1 MSVLFNKRKLSRYD
15 NNIESDNYSITGLL
29 DNYIHINATKKDTRL
44 FYVASMMAIPKD
56 YNFNNGD
63 LVYCVDIRKIYAF
76 IDNTFVE
83 MYEYEEDNDFDEL
96 KVKTT
101 KCKQCG
107 APLDFNKNLN
117 RELKICKCDYCRTYT
132 LIYK

>member
-1 MSVLFNKRKLSRYD
+1 MSVLFNKRKPPRYD
-15 NNIESDNYSITGLL
+15 NIIKSITGLS
-29 DNYIHINATKKDTRL
+29 DNCIHTTATKKDTSL
-44 FYVASMMAIPKD
+44 FTVASIMNIPKD

-63 LVYCVDIRKIYAF
+63 LVYCTDTRKIYAF
-76 IDNTFVE
+76 IDDIFVE
-83 MYEYEEDNDFDEL
+83 VYEYTEDNNFDEL

-101 KCKQCG
+101 KCRQCG

-132 LIYK
+132 LVYK